1 MARLGLC
8 QGQGRVAESGVARF
22 VPSPSRRRRF
32 PTSAMTGGDSP
43 AKTSDCQETVM
54 APRVLISDAL
64 SPAAV
69 QIFKDRGV
77 AVDFQPNLGKDKD
90 KLAEIINDFEG
101 LAIRSATKVS
111 AKILERA
118 KNLKVIGRAGIG
130 VDNVDIPA
138 ATAKGIIVMNTPFG
152 NSITTAEHA
161 ISLMLALARQ
171 IPEADSST
179 RAGKWEKNKF
189 MGVEIFSKTFGII
202 GCGNVGSIVAD
213 RAIGLKMKV
222 IAYDPYLSAERALDL
237 GVEKVELDELW
248 RRADVITLHT
258 PLTDKTR
265 NIINAETL
273 ALAKKGVRLVNC
285 ARGELVEEAA
295 LCEAL
300 KSGHVAGAA
309 LDVFTE
315 EPATK
320 SPLFTLP
327 NVVCTPHL
335 GASTLEA
342 QENVALQV
350 AEQMSEYLLRGAIS
364 NAVNFPSITAEE
376 APRLKP
382 FIALA
387 ERLGSF
393 AGQLTE
399 TGINKVQLAY
409 EGAVAQMNTK
419 ALTSAAIAGLL
430 RPMLQDVN
438 VVSAPS
444 IAKERGIVIEETTRE
459 AAGDYDNLI
468 TLTVVTEKQ
477 SRAVSGTVFADGRP
491 RIVNIKGIRMDAE
504 FGPSMIYITNLDKPG
519 FIGRFS
525 STLGEAGINI
535 ATFHVGREAPGGNAV
550 ALIEIDGGLPADV
563 LAKVRALP

>member
-1 MARLGLC
+1 
-8 QGQGRVAESGVARF
+8 
-22 VPSPSRRRRF
+22 
-32 PTSAMTGGDSP
+32 MT
-43 AKTSDCQETVM
+43 
-54 APRVLISDAL
+54 APKVLISDAL

-69 QIFKDRGV
+69 QIFKDRGIE
-77 AVDFQPNLGKDKD
+77 VDFQPALGKDKE
-90 KLAEIINDFEG
+90 KLAELIGNYDG

-111 AKILERA
+111 TKILEKA

-138 ATAKGIIVMNTPFG
+138 ATARGIIVMNTPFG

-189 MGVEIFSKTFGII
+189 MGVEIFSNTLGII
-202 GCGNVGSIVAD
+202 GCGNIGAIVAD
-213 RAIGLKMKV
+213 RAIGLRMKV
-222 IAYDPYLSAERALDL
+222 IAYDPFLSEERARDL
-237 GVEKVELDELW
+237 GIEKVELDTLFK
-248 RRADVITLHT
+248 RADFITLHT
-258 PLTDKTR
+258 PLTEKTK
-265 NIINAETL
+265 NIIDA
-273 ALAKKGVRLVNC
+273 ASIKKMKKDVRIINC
-285 ARGELVEEAA
+285 ARGGLVDEAA
-295 LCEAL
+295 LAEAL
-300 KSGHVAGAA
+300 KSGQVAGAA
-309 LDVFTE
+309 FDVFVE
-315 EPATK
+315 EPAT
-320 SPLFTLP
+320 SNALFSLP

-335 GASTLEA
+335 GAATSEA

-350 AEQMSEYLLRGAIS
+350 AEQMSDYLLRGAIS
-364 NAVNFPSITAEE
+364 NAVNFPSISAEE
-376 APRLKP
+376 APKLRP

-387 ERLGSF
+387 EKLGSF

-399 TGINKVQLAY
+399 TGLSKVQISY

-438 VVSAPS
+438 VVSAPVV
-444 IAKERGIVIEETTRE
+444 AKERGIMVEETTRE
-459 AAGDYDNLI
+459 MAGDFESLI
-468 TLTVVTEKQ
+468 TVTVVTQ
-477 SRAVSGTVFADGRP
+477 SQTRAVSGTVFADGRP

-535 ATFHVGREAPGGNAV
+535 ATFHVGREAPGGNAI
-550 ALIEIDGGLPADV
+550 ALIEIDGELPDAV
-563 LAKVRALP
+563 LVKVRALPQVQQAKPLRF